1 MGRATLYSEVMRI
14 AGIFAMAVCTAAA
27 QAPFTLDQ
35 VLSASFPSE
44 LIAAPSGG
52 KVAWVSASKGVRNI
66 MVAAPPAYQ
75 GRKITAYTEDDGQ
88 ELLELRWTAD
98 ASAVVYVRGGG
109 ANGRGEIPNPALNP
123 TGASEDVWT
132 VALEGSAPRKI
143 GEGNSPA
150 VSPKGDRVAFVRRGQ
165 LWIAPL
171 DGKSAASQLLKARG
185 ECARPVWSPDGAR
198 IAFTSARGDHGFI
211 AVYDV
216 AANSVRY
223 LDPST
228 DDDSAPEWSPD
239 SRSIAFLR
247 VPSSGVR
254 APREAHRTGE
264 PWSIRVASVETGA
277 GREIWRAA
285 AGPGSVFRGVTARN
299 QLLWADGGRIVFPWE
314 ADGWTHLYAIPAEGG
329 KAALL
334 TPGAFEVEDATLAP
348 GRREVVY
355 SSNQGDINRRHLW
368 KVAAGGGTPA
378 ALTAGQGIE
387 CLPAPVSDSN
397 AVAFLSADARH
408 PMHPAIRVGAEVRD
422 LDPGAIPADFPT
434 GHMVTPREVMFPAGD
449 GLQLHGQL
457 FLPPKPAA
465 NGRSPAVVFFHGGS
479 RRQMMPGWHYMYYY
493 SNAYAMNQYLANL
506 GYVVLSV
513 NYRSGTGYGLE
524 FREAL
529 NYGASGGTE
538 YHDVRGAAIYL
549 RGRTDVDPARI
560 GAWGGSYGGYLTAM
574 ALARA
579 GDLYKAGVDFHG
591 VHNWATELNIPVTE
605 PDYKLAFESSP
616 MAFVKT
622 WRSPVL
628 LIHGDDDRSV
638 QFNQTVILAGALRK
652 QGVEIEEMV
661 IPDEGHDFLLHRS
674 WKAAYETSVRFL
686 ESHLK

>member
-1 MGRATLYSEVMRI
+1 MRI
-14 AGIFAMAVCTAAA
+14 VGVFAVAVCAAA
-27 QAPFTLDQ
+27 QQAPFTLDQ
-35 VLSASFPSE
+35 ILSASFPSE
-44 LIAAPSGG
+44 LTAAPAGG

-66 MVAAPPAYQ
+66 MVAGPPAYQ

-88 ELLELRWTAD
+88 ELLELRWTPD
-98 ASAVVYVRGGG
+98 ASAMVYVRGGS

-123 TGASEDVWT
+123 AGASQDVWT
-132 VALEGSAPRKI
+132 VALDGSASRKI

-150 VSPKGDRVAFVRRGQ
+150 VSPKGDRVVFVRHGQ

-211 AVYDV
+211 GVYDV
-216 AANSVRY
+216 AANSLRY

-228 DDDSAPEWSPD
+228 DDDREPEWSPD
-239 SRSIAFLR
+239 GRSIAFLR

-254 APREAHRTGE
+254 APREAHRAGE
-264 PWSIRVASVETGA
+264 PWSIRVASAETGA
-277 GREIWRAA
+277 GREVWRAA

-299 QLLWADGGRIVFPWE
+299 QLLWADGGQLVFPWE
-314 ADGWTHLYAIPAEGG
+314 ADGWTHLYAIPAGGG

-334 TPGAFEVEDATLAP
+334 TPGAFEVEDVALAP

-355 SSNQGDINRRHLW
+355 SSNQGDIDRRHLW
-368 KVAAGGGTPA
+368 KVAASGGTPG
-378 ALTAGQGIE
+378 ALSAGQGIE

-408 PMHPAIRVGAEVRD
+408 PMHPVILVGAEVRD
-422 LDPGAIPADFPT
+422 LDAGAIPADFPT
-434 GHMVTPREVMFPAGD
+434 EHMVTPQQVMFPAGD

-457 FLPPKPAA
+457 FLPPKRAA
-465 NGRSPAVVFFHGGS
+465 NGRGPAVVFFHGGS

-513 NYRSGTGYGLE
+513 NYRSGTGYGME

-538 YHDVRGAAIYL
+538 YNDVQGAGIYL
-549 RGRTDVDPARI
+549 RGRADVDPARI

-605 PDYKLAFESSP
+605 PDYKIAFESSP

-628 LIHGDDDRSV
+628 LIQGDDDRSV
-638 QFNQTVILAGALRK
+638 QFNQTVMLAGALRK
-652 QGVEIEEMV
+652 QGVEMEEMV
-661 IPDEGHDFLLHRS
+661 IPDEGHEFLLHRS
-674 WKAAYETSVRFL
+674 WKAAYEASARFL
-686 ESHLK
+686 ERHLK

>member
-1 MGRATLYSEVMRI
+1 MRI
-14 AGIFAMAVCTAAA
+14 VGVFAVAVCAAA
-27 QAPFTLDQ
+27 QQAPFTLDQ
-35 VLSASFPSE
+35 ILSASFPSE
-44 LIAAPSGG
+44 LTAAPAGG

-88 ELLELRWTAD
+88 ELLELRWTPD
-98 ASAVVYVRGGG
+98 ASAMVYVRGGS

-123 TGASEDVWT
+123 AGASEDIWT
-132 VALEGSAPRKI
+132 LALDGSASRKI

-150 VSPKGDRVAFVRRGQ
+150 VSPKGDRVVFVRHGQ

-211 AVYDV
+211 GVYDV
-216 AANSVRY
+216 AAKSLRY

-228 DDDSAPEWSPD
+228 DDDREPEWSPD
-239 SRSIAFLR
+239 GRSIAFLR

-254 APREAHRTGE
+254 APREAHRAGE
-264 PWSIRVASVETGA
+264 PWSIRVASAETGA
-277 GREIWRAA
+277 GREVWRAA

-299 QLLWADGGRIVFPWE
+299 QLLWADGGQLVFPWE
-314 ADGWTHLYAIPAEGG
+314 ADGWTHLYAIPAGGG

-334 TPGAFEVEDATLAP
+334 TPGAFEVEDVALAP

-355 SSNQGDINRRHLW
+355 SSNQGDIDRRHLW
-368 KVAAGGGTPA
+368 KVAASGGTPA
-378 ALTAGQGIE
+378 ALSAGQGIE

-408 PMHPAIRVGAEVRD
+408 PMHPVILVGAEVRD
-422 LDPGAIPADFPT
+422 LDAGAIPADFPT
-434 GHMVTPREVMFPAGD
+434 EHMVTPQQVMFPAGD

-457 FLPPKPAA
+457 FLPPKRVA
-465 NGRSPAVVFFHGGS
+465 NGRGPAVVFFHGGS

-513 NYRSGTGYGLE
+513 NYRSGTGYGME

-538 YHDVRGAAIYL
+538 YNDVQGAGIYL
-549 RGRTDVDPARI
+549 RGRADVDPARI

-605 PDYKLAFESSP
+605 PDYKIAFESSP

-628 LIHGDDDRSV
+628 LIQGDDDRSV
-638 QFNQTVILAGALRK
+638 QFNQTVMLAGALRK
-652 QGVEIEEMV
+652 QGVEMEEMV
-661 IPDEGHDFLLHRS
+661 IPDEGHEFLLHRS
-674 WKAAYETSVRFL
+674 WKAAYEASARFL
-686 ESHLK
+686 ERHLK

>member
-1 MGRATLYSEVMRI
+1 MRFV
-14 AGIFAMAVCTAAA
+14 GVFAVALCAAA
-27 QAPFTLDQ
+27 QQTPFTLDQ
-35 VLSASFPSE
+35 VLSAAFPSE
-44 LIAAPSGG
+44 LTAAPSGG

-66 MVAAPPAYQ
+66 MVAAPPAYR

-88 ELLELRWTAD
+88 ELLELRWTPD
-98 ASAVVYVRGGG
+98 ALAIVYVRGGS
-109 ANGRGEIPNPALNP
+109 ANGRGEIPNPAQNP
-123 TGASEDVWT
+123 SGASEDLWT
-132 VALEGSAPRKI
+132 VTLDGSAPRKI

-150 VSPKGDRVAFVRRGQ
+150 VSPKGDRVVFVRRGQ

-185 ECARPVWSPDGAR
+185 ESARPVWSPDGAR

-211 AVYDV
+211 GVYDV
-216 AANSVRY
+216 AANSLRY

-228 DDDSAPEWSPD
+228 DDDREPEWSPD
-239 SRSIAFLR
+239 GRSIAFLR
-247 VPSSGVR
+247 MPSSGVR
-254 APREAHRTGE
+254 APREAHRAGE
-264 PWSIRVASVETGA
+264 PWSIRAASVETGA
-277 GREIWRAA
+277 GREVWRAA
-285 AGPGSVFRGVTARN
+285 TGPGSVFRGVTARN

-314 ADGWTHLYAIPAEGG
+314 ADGWTHLYSVPAGG
-329 KAALL
+329 GNAALL
-334 TPGAFEVEDATLAP
+334 TPGAFEVEDVALAP
-348 GRREVVY
+348 DRREVVF
-355 SSNQGDINRRHLW
+355 SSNQGDIDRRHLW
-368 KVAAGGGTPA
+368 KVAASGGAPV
-378 ALTAGQGIE
+378 ALSTGRGIE
-387 CLPAPVSDSN
+387 CLPAPTSDFN
-397 AVAFLSADARH
+397 AVAFLAADAQH

-422 LDPGAIPADFPT
+422 LDPGGIPADFPLL
-434 GHMVTPREVMFPAGD
+434 HMVTPRQVTFPAGD

-465 NGRSPAVVFFHGGS
+465 TGRSPAVVFFHGGS

-513 NYRSGTGYGLE
+513 NYRSGIGYGME

-538 YHDVRGAAIYL
+538 YNDVQGAGLYL
-549 RGRTDVDPARI
+549 RGRADVDPARI

-579 GDLYKAGVDFHG
+579 SDLYKAGVDFHG
-591 VHNWATELNIPVTE
+591 VHNWATELNIPVTG
-605 PDYKLAFESSP
+605 PDYKIAFESSP

-628 LIHGDDDRSV
+628 LIQGDDDRSV
-638 QFNQTVILAGALRK
+638 QFNQTVMLAAALRK
-652 QGVEIEEMV
+652 QGVEMEEMV

-674 WKAAYETSVRFL
+674 WKAAYEASIRFL
-686 ESHLK
+686 ERHLK